1 LHGGGGGGGGGM
13 IKFVAAGRWNIEETG
28 KGMVVTKYP
37 TAAYQLAGMPAN
49 QPGSNLVFV
58 MLVG

>member
-1 LHGGGGGGGGGM
+1 M